1 MAAESDQKT
10 LKKISSNSI
19 ILTISGLGAA
29 LIAYAWLVV
38 KASWYWNNRED
49 LSFGWVV
56 LLLSGYVIYEQWGKW
71 ENKKKPSP
79 GVLIKIL
86 SGLMMLSG
94 IGLLFQFQV
103 YTASMGMKP
112 AALMGLMTGCYL
124 VIFGNLLWNWGLAGG
139 FHFAFGVLFLV
150 VAMPMPSII
159 QGLVIN
165 GLQSVV
171 TTVVVEILTLV
182 GIPAQ
187 QVGSLI
193 HLPTGTVGVDE
204 ACSGVRSLQST
215 VMATLF
221 IGYLCLKN
229 WSMQL
234 VLLVAGVIFTFVG
247 NLVRAFFLSYVAN
260 AEGIDAVDKYHDGA
274 GYSIMIFSI
283 IGVAALA
290 WLIIKFEKLTDEHR
304 NEMWLTDLLA
314 HVHSRRP
321 GGDDFNLE
329 LDMRIDSPDLNLDPD
344 EKAEV
349 FNEIQ
354 KKFGIYV
361 YETSQMPETWR
372 EVLGMLNAA
381 KKSS

>member
-1 MAAESDQKT
+1 MASESDQTNLKT
-10 LKKISSNSI
+10 ASENNLFW
-19 ILTISGLGAA
+19 LISGLGAA
-29 LIAYAWLVV
+29 LTAYAWLVV
-38 KASWYWNNRED
+38 KASWYWSNRED

-56 LLLSGYVIYEQWGKW
+56 LLLSGYVIYEQWEKW
-71 ENKKKPSP
+71 EKKQKPSP
-79 GVLIKIL
+79 GIAIRIL
-86 SGLMMLSG
+86 AGLMMLSG
-94 IGLLFQFQV
+94 IVLLFQFQV

-112 AALMGLMTGCYL
+112 AALMGLMAGCYL
-124 VIFGNLLWNWGLAGG
+124 VIFGNLLWNWGIGGG

-159 QGLVIN
+159 QGIVIN

-221 IGYLCLKN
+221 IGYLCLKH

-234 VLLVAGVIFTFVG
+234 VLLVAGVVFTFVG

-260 AEGIDAVDKYHDGA
+260 AEGIEAVDKYHDGA

-283 IGVAALA
+283 IGVAAIA

-304 NEMWLTDLLA
+304 NELWLTDLLS

-321 GGDDFNLE
+321 GSEDLDLE
-329 LDMRIDSPDLNLDPD
+329 LDMKIDSPALNLDPD

-354 KKFGIYV
+354 KKFGIQV
-361 YETSQMPETWR
+361 YENSKMPETWR
-372 EVLGMLNAA
+372 EVLRMMNAA
-381 KKSS
+381 KKTS